1 MTQHIPATLE
11 GVRVLVK
18 GGAGLAGSHIVDHLL
33 KERVEMVSSRH
44 SLSYFLSTSN
54 QPTLTSAI
62 AL

>member
-1 MTQHIPATLE
+1 MTQHTPATLE

-18 GGAGLAGSHIVDHLL
+18 GGAGLVVSHIVDHL

-44 SLSYFLSTSN
+44 PLSYFLSTSN